1 MKLGNVFAITS
12 IALLSVCA
20 NAQDANSQV
29 KVKIKG
35 VKIEQQQT
43 PQMVVQNVVE
53 KRWKPKQW
61 IELDSELDVDIAA
74 DLGGKEG
81 TYPSLEFKYFI
92 AVNQKTKEGKNIV
105 LSGSLT
111 YENIPASRSGDTSH
125 ALAYV
130 TPATLKKV
138 LLKDNGGKADVS
150 AIGIEIHS
158 GGQMLQGAYFS
169 STGNP
174 WWIGADKLPDST
186 KFEFQDGAVIPKSKT
201 PFAPLWGDYDLQSK
215 AQP

>member
-1 MKLGNVFAITS
+1 
-12 IALLSVCA
+12 
-20 NAQDANSQV
+20 
-29 KVKIKG
+29 
-35 VKIEQQQT
+35 
-43 PQMVVQNVVE
+43 
-53 KRWKPKQW
+53 
-61 IELDSELDVDIAA
+61 
-74 DLGGKEG
+74 
-81 TYPSLEFKYFI
+81 
-92 AVNQKTKEGKNIV
+92 
-105 LSGSLT
+105 
-111 YENIPASRSGDTSH
+111 
-125 ALAYV
+125 V

-174 WWIGADKLPDST
+174 WWIGGDKLPDST

>member
-1 MKLGNVFAITS
+1 MKLGNVIAIS
-12 IALLSVCA
+12 SVALLSVCA
-20 NAQDANSQV
+20 NAQDASTQVRV
-29 KVKIKG
+29 KVKG
-35 VKIEQQQT
+35 VKVEQQYT
-43 PQMVVQNVVE
+43 PDFGARNVTE

-61 IELDSELDVDIAA
+61 IEIDTELDVDIAA

-105 LSGSLT
+105 LTGSLT
-111 YENIPASRSGDTSH
+111 YENIPASKAGDATH

-130 TPATLKKV
+130 TPATLKKA
-138 LLKDNGGKADVS
+138 LLKDTGGKADVS
-150 AIGIEIHS
+150 AIGMEIHA
-158 GGQMLQGAYFS
+158 GGQMLPGAFFS
-169 STGNP
+169 STSSP
-174 WWIGADKLPDST
+174 WWVGADKLPDST
-186 KFEFQDGAVIPKSKT
+186 KFEFQDGAVIPKGKT